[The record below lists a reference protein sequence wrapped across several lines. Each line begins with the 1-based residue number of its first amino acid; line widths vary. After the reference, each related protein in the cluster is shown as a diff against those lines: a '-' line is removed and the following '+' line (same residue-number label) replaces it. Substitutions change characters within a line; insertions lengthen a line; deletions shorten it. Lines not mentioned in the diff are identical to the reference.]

1 MKKTY
6 IAPSIKVKKMETTGE
21 LLAGSY
27 EAVVH
32 EGGSLHKASRIRL
45 TLPMEL
51 GQRRLTLFG
60 TATNSK

>member
-32 EGGSLHKASRIRL
+32 EGGSLPQGITDESDLANKAYSK
-45 TLPMEL
+45 EN
-51 GQRRLTLFG
+51 
-60 TATNSK
+60 NSLWNNEEW